1 MRFLVLLLVCLTLSE
16 TLYAVGIKK
25 KRLLIYVR
33 RELVPSS
40 QATTPTE
47 LHRPSE
53 NYHELRCRT
62 AGWGCGW
69 KRRPWLSTRHF
80 TLEAIDQRV
89 ADLTRGA
96 AASTRVFQGTFEVG
110 DLGVYYRS
118 LPGGYEYHIVEGGD
132 VDGELDALII
142 AAKLRGSSGRRVR
155 ATADGRSLD

>member
-1 MRFLVLLLVCLTLSE
+1 MTRAFLLVFVMTFFSNAH
-16 TLYAVGIKK
+16 AVGTKK

-40 QATTPTE
+40 QATPATE

-69 KRRPWLSTRHF
+69 KIKPHIAAHGY
-80 TLEAIDQRV
+80 TLESIDRQV
-89 ADLTRGA
+89 AMMVRG
-96 AASTRVFQGTFEVG
+96 SNVSQGTFQAG
-110 DLGVYYRS
+110 SLGVYYRR
-118 LPGGYEYHIVEGGD
+118 LPNGYEYHITEGGD

-142 AAKLRGSSGRRVR
+142 AAQLRESGGRRIR
-155 ATADGRSLD
+155 ATVGGKPLD